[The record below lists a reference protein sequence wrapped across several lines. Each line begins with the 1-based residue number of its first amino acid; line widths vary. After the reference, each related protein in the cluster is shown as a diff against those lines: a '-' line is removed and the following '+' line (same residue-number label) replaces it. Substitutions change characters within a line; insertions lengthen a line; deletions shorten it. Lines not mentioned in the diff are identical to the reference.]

1 MKIFLSLL
9 LVSILISC
17 NKAGMD
23 INELTGST
31 WEIYQYKEPT
41 STNPIV
47 LQDTLV
53 FTSHKIYEYNGI
65 SDNYSLTNSA
75 NQKILSLYGSKF
87 GDISGRVSDDFNKYG
102 EIIGVTFSTMGTS
115 DNTSE
120 YILWLRKVE

>member
-23 INELTGST
+23 INELKGST